1 MDKDFRVIS
10 DLSDVKD
17 AEVLYKVE
25 EVENNIGDF
34 IRFRTDDGRYVTL
47 EF

>member
-17 AEVLYKVE
+17 AEVLYKV
-25 EVENNIGDF
+25 GDTVR
-34 IRFRTDDGRYVTL
+34 IQTDDGRYVTF
-47 EF
+47 EFDS